1 MNAEI
6 LSVGTELLLGNIVNT
21 NTQYLA
27 NGLAQL
33 GVNVLYQ
40 SVVGDNEAR
49 LIEVLKLALS
59 RSDIVITTGGLGPTG
74 DDITRETIAKV
85 IGRRLVRDEH
95 SMEVIRD
102 YFARTGRKMGPSNE
116 KQAMLPEG
124 CIVLQNDWG
133 TAPGCIVEQDGKSI
147 IMLPGPPRE
156 MGPLFEQRVR
166 PYLAKF
172 SDSVIASINLR
183 EFGIPES
190 TVQELLDD
198 LMQGENPTLS
208 PYAKEGEVQLRVTA
222 KAATEEEAL
231 ALCRPVA
238 EEVKK
243 RLGYAYY
250 GEDVDS
256 LQEVVVKALLK
267 KKQKIAFAESCTG
280 GTTAGRLTEIPGSS
294 DVFECGIVSYANR
307 VKHALLDVREE
318 TLKEHGAVSEETAAQ
333 MAEGVRVRAEADYG
347 VGITGIA
354 GPGGGTEEKPV
365 GLVYVAVSDGKNCH
379 VRRLLLGHSGSE
391 RAHIR
396 YLSSSHALD
405 MARRLILGLPQ
416 VENAVRV
423 NPPKLQAPVSY
434 FENRF

>member
-49 LIEVLKLALS
+49 LIEALKLALS

-85 IGRRLVRDEH
+85 IGRRLVRHEH
-95 SMEVIRD
+95 SMEVIRG

-133 TAPGCIVEQDGKSI
+133 TAPGCIVEQDDKSI

-172 SDSVIASINLR
+172 SDSVISSINLR

-190 TVQELLDD
+190 TVQEMLDD

-222 KAATEEEAL
+222 KSATEEAAL

-243 RLGYAYY
+243 RLGDACY

-256 LQEVVVKALLK
+256 LQEVVVKALLE

-318 TLKEHGAVSEETAAQ
+318 TLIEHGAVSAETAAQ

-365 GLVYVAVSDGKNCH
+365 GLVYVAVSDGKSCYIH
-379 VRRLLLGHSGSE
+379 RLLLGHSGSE
-391 RAHIR
+391 RAYIR
-396 YLSSSHALD
+396 YLSSSNALD

-423 NPPKLQAPVSY
+423 DPPKLQAPVSY
-434 FENRF
+434 FEKK

>member
-6 LSVGTELLLGNIVNT
+6 LAVGTELLLGNIVNT
-21 NTQYLA
+21 NAQYLA

-33 GVNVLYQ
+33 GVNVLHQ

-49 LIEVLKLALS
+49 LIEALKLALS

-85 IGRRLVRDEH
+85 LGRKLVRDEH

-102 YFARTGRKMGPSNE
+102 YFAHTGRKMGPSNE

-133 TAPGCIVEQDGKSI
+133 TAPGCVVEQDGKSV

-156 MGPLFEQRVR
+156 MGPLFEERVK

-172 SDSVIASINLR
+172 SDGVIASINLR
-183 EFGIPES
+183 EFGVPES

-198 LMQGENPTLS
+198 LMAGANPTLS

-231 ALCRPVA
+231 AVCRPVA

-243 RLGYAYY
+243 RLGHAYY
-250 GEDVDS
+250 GEDVNS
-256 LQEVVVKALLK
+256 LQEVVVQALHEQGK
-267 KKQKIAFAESCTG
+267 KIALAESCTG
-280 GTTAGRLTEIPGSS
+280 GLTAARITEIPGSS

-307 VKHALLDVREE
+307 VKQALLDVRAK
-318 TLKEHGAVSEETAAQ
+318 TLKDYGAVSEQTAVQ
-333 MAEGVRVRAEADYG
+333 MAEGVRVRAQADFG

-365 GLVYVAVSDGKNCH
+365 GLVYVAVSDGKDCY

-396 YLSSSHALD
+396 YLSSSNALD

-416 VENAVRV
+416 PDGAVRV
-423 NPPKLQAPVSY
+423 EPPKLQVPNS
-434 FENRF
+434 FFGN

>member
-6 LSVGTELLLGNIVNT
+6 LAVGTELLLGNIVNT
-21 NTQYLA
+21 NAQYLA

-33 GVNVLYQ
+33 GINVLHQ
-40 SVVGDNEAR
+40 TVVGDNEAR
-49 LIEVLKLALS
+49 LIDALRLALS
-59 RSDIVITTGGLGPTG
+59 RSNIVITTGGLGPTG

-85 IGRRLVRDEH
+85 FGRQLVRDEH
-95 SMEVIRD
+95 SMKVIRD

-133 TAPGCIVEQDGKSI
+133 TAPGCVVEQDGKSV

-156 MGPLFEQRVR
+156 MGPLFDQRVR

-172 SDSVIASINLR
+172 SDAVIASINLR

-198 LMQGENPTLS
+198 LMKGESPTLS
-208 PYAKEGEVQLRVTA
+208 PYAKEGEVQLRITA

-231 ALCRPVA
+231 AICRPVA

-243 RLGYAYY
+243 RLGTAYY
-250 GEDVDS
+250 GENVDS
-256 LQEVVVKALLK
+256 LQEVVVKALLEK
-267 KKQKIAFAESCTG
+267 KKKIAFAESCTG
-280 GTTAGRLTEIPGSS
+280 GMTAGRLTEISGSS
-294 DVFECGIVSYANR
+294 EVFECGIVSYANR
-307 VKHALLDVREE
+307 VKHALLDVREK
-318 TLKEHGAVSEETAAQ
+318 TLQDHGAVSEETAAE
-333 MAEGVRVRAEADYG
+333 MAEGVRVRAQADYG

-354 GPGGGTEEKPV
+354 GPGGGTAEKPV
-365 GLVYVAVSDGKNCH
+365 GLVYVAVSDGKDCY

-391 RAHIR
+391 RAHVR
-396 YLSSSHALD
+396 YLSSSNALD
-405 MARRLILGLPQ
+405 MARRLIIGLPQ
-416 VENAVRV
+416 PDGTVRV
-423 NPPKLQAPVSY
+423 DPPKLQAPTS
-434 FENRF
+434 FFGN

>member
-6 LSVGTELLLGNIVNT
+6 LAVGTELLLGNIVNT
-21 NTQYLA
+21 NAQYLA
-27 NGLAQL
+27 NGFAEL
-33 GVNVLYQ
+33 GINVLHQ
-40 SVVGDNEAR
+40 TVVGDNEER
-49 LIEVLKLALS
+49 LIDALKLAFS

-85 IGRRLVRDEH
+85 LKRPLVRDEH
-95 SMEVIRD
+95 SMDVIRN

-124 CIVLQNDWG
+124 CTVLQNDWG
-133 TAPGCIVEQDGKSI
+133 TAPGCVVEQDGKSI

-156 MGPLFEQRVR
+156 MGPLFDKRVR
-166 PYLAKF
+166 PYLQKF
-172 SDSVIASINLR
+172 SNSVIASINLR

-198 LMQGENPTLS
+198 LMEGSSPTLS

-222 KAATEEEAL
+222 KAATAEKAL
-231 ALCRPVA
+231 AICRPVA

-243 RLGYAYY
+243 RLGHAYY
-250 GEDVDS
+250 GENVES
-256 LQEVVVKALLK
+256 LQQVVVQALAEK
-267 KKQKIAFAESCTG
+267 KKKIALAESCTG
-280 GTTAGRLTEIPGSS
+280 GMTAGRLTEIPGSS
-294 DVFECGIVSYANR
+294 EVFECGVVSYANR

-318 TLKEHGAVSEETAAQ
+318 TLEQYGAVSEQTAAE
-333 MAEGVRVRAEADYG
+333 MAEGIRVRADADFG

-354 GPGGGTEEKPV
+354 GPGGGTQEKPV
-365 GLVYVAVSDGKNCH
+365 GLVYVAVSDGKDCYVH
-379 VRRLLLGHSGSE
+379 RLLLGHTGSE

-396 YLSSSHALD
+396 YLSSSSALD

-416 VENAVRV
+416 SDGSKRV
-423 NPPKLQAPVSY
+423 DPPKLKNPFS
-434 FENRF
+434 FFHG

>member
-1 MNAEI
+1 MDAEI
-6 LSVGTELLLGNIVNT
+6 LAVGTELLLGNIVNT
-21 NTQYLA
+21 NAQYLA
-27 NGLAQL
+27 NELALL
-33 GVNVLYQ
+33 GINVLHQ

-49 LIEVLKLALS
+49 LVEALKLALS

-85 IGRRLVRDEH
+85 LGRKLVRDEH

-102 YFARTGRKMGPSNE
+102 YFARSGRKMGPSNE

-133 TAPGCIVEQDGKSI
+133 TAPGCVVEQDGKSVV
-147 IMLPGPPRE
+147 MLPGPPRE
-156 MGPLFEQRVR
+156 MAPLFRERVK

-172 SDSVIASINLR
+172 SDGVIASINLR
-183 EFGIPES
+183 EFGLPES
-190 TVQELLDD
+190 TVQELLGD
-198 LMQGENPTLS
+198 LMAGANPTLS

-222 KAATEEEAL
+222 KAATEDEAL
-231 ALCRPVA
+231 AICRPVA
-238 EEVKK
+238 EETKK
-243 RLGYAYY
+243 RLGNAYY

-256 LQEVVVKALLK
+256 MQQVVVQALRERQK
-267 KKQKIAFAESCTG
+267 KIALAESCTG
-280 GTTAGRLTEIPGSS
+280 GLTAARITEIPGSS

-307 VKHALLDVREE
+307 VKQALLDVRAK
-318 TLKEHGAVSEETAAQ
+318 TLKDYGAVSEQTAVQ
-333 MAEGVRVRAEADYG
+333 MAEGVRVRAQADFG

-365 GLVYVAVSDGKNCH
+365 GLVYVAVSDGKDCY
-379 VRRLLLGHSGSE
+379 VRRLLLGHSNSE

-396 YLSSSHALD
+396 YLSSSNALD

-416 VENAVRV
+416 PEDAVRV
-423 NPPKLQAPVSY
+423 EPPKLQVPNS
-434 FENRF
+434 FFGN

>member
-6 LSVGTELLLGNIVNT
+6 LAVGTELLLGNIVNT
-21 NTQYLA
+21 NAQYLA
-27 NGLAQL
+27 DGLAQL
-33 GVNVLYQ
+33 GVNVLHQ
-40 SVVGDNEAR
+40 SVVGDNEGR
-49 LIEVLKLALS
+49 LIEALKLALL

-85 IGRRLVRDEH
+85 VGHKLVRDEQ
-95 SMEVIRD
+95 SIDKIKE

-156 MGPLFEQRVR
+156 MGPLFDQRVR

-172 SDSVIASINLR
+172 SDAVIASINLR

-198 LMQGENPTLS
+198 LMAGESPTLS

-222 KAATEEEAL
+222 KAATGDAAL
-231 ALCRPVA
+231 AICRPVA

-243 RLGYAYY
+243 RLGHAFY
-250 GEDVDS
+250 GENVNS
-256 LQEVVVKALLK
+256 LQEVVVQILLEK
-267 KKQKIAFAESCTG
+267 QQKIALAESCTG
-280 GTTAGRLTEIPGSS
+280 GMTAARLTEIPGSS
-294 DVFECGIVSYANR
+294 EVFECGVVTYANR
-307 VKHALLDVREE
+307 VKHALLDVRNDTLE
-318 TLKEHGAVSEETAAQ
+318 TLGAVSQETAAQ
-333 MAEGVRVRAEADYG
+333 MAEGIRVRAQADYG

-365 GLVYVAVSDGKNCH
+365 GLVYVGVSDGKNCY
-379 VRRLLLGHSGSE
+379 VRRLLLGHGSSE

-396 YLSSSHALD
+396 YLSSSNALE

-416 VENAVRV
+416 PDGTVRV
-423 NPPKLQAPVSY
+423 DPPKLQKPLS
-434 FENRF
+434 FFKL